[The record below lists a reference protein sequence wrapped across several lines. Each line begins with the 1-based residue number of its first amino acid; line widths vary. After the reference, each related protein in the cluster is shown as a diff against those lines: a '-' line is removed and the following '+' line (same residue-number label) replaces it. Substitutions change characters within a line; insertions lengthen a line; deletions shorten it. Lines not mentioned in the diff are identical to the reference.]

1 MDNILL
7 LLLEI
12 PLYKYFSQMYLYKLL
27 GKKEVVNGSFHI
39 LSCSRELNLTNLL
52 IEPFIHNRCM
62 LSSHFIAQITKPH
75 DPYVSNFSKQSLLHR
90 WKQDQDSL

>member
-1 MDNILL
+1 
-7 LLLEI
+7 
-12 PLYKYFSQMYLYKLL
+12 MYLYKLL

-75 DPYVSNFSKQSLLHR
+75 DPYVSNFSKQSLLPYIVGNKIKIHF
-90 WKQDQDSL
+90 DEASFMI